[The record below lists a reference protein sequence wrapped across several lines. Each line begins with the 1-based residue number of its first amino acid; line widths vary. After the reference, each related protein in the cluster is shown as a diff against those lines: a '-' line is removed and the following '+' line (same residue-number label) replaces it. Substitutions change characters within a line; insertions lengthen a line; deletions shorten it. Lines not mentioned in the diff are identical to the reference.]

1 MYVKKIKEAREKECS
16 KLWYTNQ
23 EKGSDCLPKVTS
35 IPKFT
40 PTIALA
46 LVTTPVDDND
56 DVFI

>member
-23 EKGSDCLPKVTS
+23 EKDCLPKVTS

-56 DVFI
+56 DAFI